1 MGVWYC
7 TREDVM
13 SALDFKET
21 ARNTR
26 QVDRAIE
33 SASRMIEGMTHRR
46 FYPETDTRFFDWP
59 NDQSGRSWR
68 LWLDQNELISV
79 TKLTAGG
86 VEIPAADFF
95 LEPANDGPPYTHIE
109 IDLDS
114 SSVFS
119 SGGTHQR
126 AISVLGVFG
135 YSAEFE
141 SAGTITDPVATTTA
155 TTINVSDSS
164 LIGVGDLIKLG
175 TEHMIVTGRS
185 MLDTG
190 QNIGANLDASN
201 SAVTVPVTDGTA
213 FHAGETLLI
222 GSERMLIVDIAGN
235 SLIVKR
241 AWDGSVL
248 AAHTSGAD
256 IYASRTLTVERGAL
270 GTTAATHLDN
280 AAVSR
285 HVVPGA
291 VRALAVA
298 ESLVTILN
306 ETSGYARTVGAGES
320 EREAAGRAVVQLR
333 KQVMTLYGRM
343 ARTRAV

>member
-1 MGVWYC
+1 
-7 TREDVM
+7 
-13 SALDFKET
+13 KES

-59 NDQSGRSWR
+59 NDQSGRTWR

-114 SSVFS
+114 SSAFS

-135 YSAEFE
+135 SSVEFE

-175 TEHMIVTGRS
+175 TDHMLVTGRI

-190 QNIGANLDASN
+190 Q
-201 SAVTVPVTDGTA
+201 
-213 FHAGETLLI
+213 
-222 GSERMLIVDIAGN
+222 
-235 SLIVKR
+235 
-241 AWDGSVL
+241 
-248 AAHTSGAD
+248 
-256 IYASRTLTVERGAL
+256 
-270 GTTAATHLDN
+270 
-280 AAVSR
+280 
-285 HVVPGA
+285 
-291 VRALAVA
+291 
-298 ESLVTILN
+298 TI
-306 ETSGYARTVGAGES
+306 
-320 EREAAGRAVVQLR
+320 
-333 KQVMTLYGRM
+333 
-343 ARTRAV
+343 